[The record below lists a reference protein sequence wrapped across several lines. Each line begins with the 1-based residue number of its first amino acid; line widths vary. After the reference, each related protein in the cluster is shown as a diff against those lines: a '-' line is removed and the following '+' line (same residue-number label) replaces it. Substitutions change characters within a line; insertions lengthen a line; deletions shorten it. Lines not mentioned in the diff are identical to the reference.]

1 MMIDSHAH
9 VILLVEQQ
17 LALMESA
24 GIERTVLF
32 MTRVHP
38 ERAADL
44 NGFEQEVA
52 MPHAI
57 ISGQMNNALLI
68 GQRERKCR

>member
-1 MMIDSHAH
+1 MMRDSHAH
-9 VILLVEQQ
+9 VILPIEQQ

-24 GIERTVLF
+24 RVERTILF
-32 MTRVHP
+32 TTRVHP
-38 ERAADL
+38 ERVADL
-44 NGFEQEVA
+44 NGFEQEMA
-52 MPHAI
+52 MLHAI